1 MLKKNLIVIYLAFN
15 RQPIQLTKQLPKLC
29 HLLCEIMETMSKEEL
44 MDKLLEL
51 QDLMKETRD
60 EGTKTTVPPPKRIP
74 REFYIKGGRFVMGYM
89 LDEDA
94 HGTFQFTNNKRIIA
108 DTKERLEHAGERSDG
123 LCITFNKKEIMLRMF
138 SHTENSLDMMEAE
151 LTKKM
156 NECLAKLE
164 DGTLRRPTVR
174 RSQPHKTHKKSPDV
188 TSATNRVQAHHTP
201 KHSRQPSYPAERG
214 YRREWR
220 DNSNYRGYH

>member
-1 MLKKNLIVIYLAFN
+1 MSLS
-15 RQPIQLTKQLPKLC
+15 
-29 HLLCEIMETMSKEEL
+29 EIMETMSKEEL

-138 SHTENSLDMMEAE
+138 SHTENGLDMMEAE

-174 RSQPHKTHKKSPDV
+174 RSQPHKTHKKRDGCYLGNHYSR
-188 TSATNRVQAHHTP
+188 TQAHPHYIKNVRRT
-201 KHSRQPSYPAERG
+201 PSYPAERG

>member
-1 MLKKNLIVIYLAFN
+1 MS
-15 RQPIQLTKQLPKLC
+15 LTR
-29 HLLCEIMETMSKEEL
+29 EIMETMSKEEL
-44 MDKLLEL
+44 MDKLMEL

-94 HGTFQFTNNKRIIA
+94 HGTFQFTNNKRIIQE
-108 DTKERLEHAGERSDG
+108 TSERLKHAGERSDG

-138 SHTENSLDMMEAE
+138 SHTENGLDMMEAE

-174 RSQPHKTHKKSPDV
+174 RSQPHKTHYP
-188 TSATNRVQAHHTP
+188 RPRRHEPRPRPHHTP
-201 KHSRQPSYPAERG
+201 QHSRHTPSYPAERG

-220 DNSNYRGYH
+220 DNSNYRGFH